1 MAEAPKNKFGGSRNG
16 HFGDSAQGN
25 KALEEHWPKKGK
37 ENLNIEQEQVSA
49 FEPLKEN
56 INIEQEHVLG
66 FNPLKENIN
75 SNAAVLRKQKY
86 SKDSF
91 LYSNVLRAKVNP
103 PLFSAST
110 QLK

>member
-1 MAEAPKNKFGGSRNG
+1 MLLEKRKEKVMKFVDYENYSY
-16 HFGDSAQGN
+16 
-25 KALEEHWPKKGK
+25 PKKGK

-86 SKDSF
+86 SKD
-91 LYSNVLRAKVNP
+91 LA
-103 PLFSAST
+103 
-110 QLK
+110 